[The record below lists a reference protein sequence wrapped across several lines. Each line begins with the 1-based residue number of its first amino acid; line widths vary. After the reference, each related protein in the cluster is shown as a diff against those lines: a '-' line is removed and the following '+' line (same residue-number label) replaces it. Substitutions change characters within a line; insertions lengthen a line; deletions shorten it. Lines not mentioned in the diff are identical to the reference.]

1 MIRSARKRYCA
12 GSDLLSIHLR
22 TYGEDFLARR
32 ARSLDDQLMRRIGER
47 AFVYATTGKVRL
59 LAEAVTR
66 AAIEVLEG
74 TPRDPKWRRRRLTG
88 IYPGH

>member
-1 MIRSARKRYCA
+1 MGVITLSRE
-12 GSDLLSIHLR
+12 LLSIDLR

-32 ARSLDDQLMRRIGER
+32 VLSLDDDKMRQIGER
-47 AFVYATTGKVRL
+47 AFVYSTTGNVRL

-66 AAIEVLEG
+66 AAIEILEG
-74 TPRDPKWRRRRLTG
+74 TPRDPQWRRRRLKG